1 MNTNS
6 KMMQLVGAVER
17 PTIDEENNK
26 TTKTW
31 WTRIGLG
38 FENRD
43 ESWTLKLDY
52 VPTRLHETTIQLRPM
67 RAKGVKEEED
77 AAEISPSPMNTK
89 SKMMQLVGAVERS
102 TLDNDNNKTTKTW
115 WTRIGIAFQNSDESW
130 TLKFDYL
137 PTRLHETTIQLRP
150 MRAKGVTEEEEAAE

>member
-1 MNTNS
+1 MNTHS
-6 KMMQLVGAVER
+6 KMWQLVGAVER
-17 PTIDEENNK
+17 PTIDQENNK

-38 FENRD
+38 FGNRD
-43 ESWTLKLDY
+43 DSWTLKFDY
-52 VPTRLHETTIQLRPM
+52 VPTRLPETTIQLRPM
-67 RAKGVKEEED
+67 RAKGVQEEED
-77 AAEISPSPMNTK
+77 AAEISPPNTG

-115 WTRIGIAFQNSDESW
+115 WTRIGIAFENSDGSW